1 LIALRTLTSAMS
13 IRCCHRSFGSH
24 LNANDRV
31 SLSVVSH
38 EPLGHSPPA
47 FLFLSSTISMSGE
60 DMNPPTFTSR
70 GRREFGLDPFWV
82 VPAHSPA
89 ASGCVKERC
98 AVEQR
103 GAPSVIG
110 VI

>member
-31 SLSVVSH
+31 SLSVVAH

-47 FLFLSSTISMSGE
+47 FLFLSSTISKSGE
-60 DMNPPTFTSR
+60 DFHPPAF
-70 GRREFGLDPFWV
+70 RRRRKQKLDPLKRRQPV
-82 VPAHSPA
+82 HQLHRD
-89 ASGCVKERC
+89 ASR
-98 AVEQR
+98 
-103 GAPSVIG
+103 SVALSSSARP
-110 VI
+110 VQ